1 MLTIAPLGKGVIVK
15 KVMLLCTLLVT
26 SFIFSSCS
34 PILQGAAAV
43 TTVATMSNDRRS
55 AGEIIDDKTLNFNLS
70 NIVRK
75 DAILEDMHINFMV
88 YNKAVLMLGEAPS
101 IEARDYLEKQ
111 IKQKIPK
118 IRKFINEVSV
128 MPNSS
133 YLSRAKDGIITV
145 QVDALFLDQE
155 VFHPTHV
162 RVITERRTV
171 YLMGSVTKRE
181 AEHATNLATKAKNV
195 DKVVKLFNYLLVR
208 PAEEIERDNKRK
220 VEAEKRAELEAKKT
234 ELEAA
239 QTALQ
244 QQINELSTN

>member
-1 MLTIAPLGKGVIVK
+1 
-15 KVMLLCTLLVT
+15 MLLCTLLVT

-155 VFHPTHV
+155 VFHPTHI

-208 PAEEIERDNKRK
+208 PAKEIERDNKRK
-220 VEAEKRAELEAKKT
+220 VEAERRAELEAKRT

>member
-1 MLTIAPLGKGVIVK
+1 
-15 KVMLLCTLLVT
+15 MLLCTLLVT

-88 YNKAVLMLGEAPS
+88 YNKAVLILGEVPS

-155 VFHPTHV
+155 VFHPTHI
-162 RVITERRTV
+162 RVITERKTV

-220 VEAEKRAELEAKKT
+220 AEAERRAELEAKKT

>member
-1 MLTIAPLGKGVIVK
+1 
-15 KVMLLCTLLVT
+15 
-26 SFIFSSCS
+26 
-34 PILQGAAAV
+34 
-43 TTVATMSNDRRS
+43 MSNDRRS

-88 YNKAVLMLGEAPS
+88 YDKAVLMLGEAPS

-208 PAEEIERDNKRK
+208 PAKEIERDNKRK
-220 VEAEKRAELEAKKT
+220 VEAERRAELEAKKT

>member
-1 MLTIAPLGKGVIVK
+1 
-15 KVMLLCTLLVT
+15 MLLCTLLVT

-118 IRKFINEVSV
+118 ISKFINEVSV

-162 RVITERRTV
+162 RVITERKTV

-220 VEAEKRAELEAKKT
+220 VEAERRAELEAKKT

-239 QTALQ
+239 QTTLQ

>member
-1 MLTIAPLGKGVIVK
+1 
-15 KVMLLCTLLVT
+15 MLLCALLVT

-75 DAILEDMHINFMV
+75 DEILEDMHINFMI

-208 PAEEIERDNKRK
+208 PAEEIERDIKRK
-220 VEAEKRAELEAKKT
+220 AEAERRAELEAKKT

>member
-1 MLTIAPLGKGVIVK
+1 
-15 KVMLLCTLLVT
+15 MLLCALLVT

-220 VEAEKRAELEAKKT
+220 VEAERRAELEAKKT

>member
-1 MLTIAPLGKGVIVK
+1 
-15 KVMLLCTLLVT
+15 
-26 SFIFSSCS
+26 
-34 PILQGAAAV
+34 
-43 TTVATMSNDRRS
+43 MSNDRRS

-162 RVITERRTV
+162 RVITERKTV

-208 PAEEIERDNKRK
+208 PAKEIERDNKRK
-220 VEAEKRAELEAKKT
+220 VEAERRAELEAKKT

>member
-1 MLTIAPLGKGVIVK
+1 
-15 KVMLLCTLLVT
+15 MLLCTLLVT

-162 RVITERRTV
+162 RVITERKTV

-220 VEAEKRAELEAKKT
+220 VEAERKAELEAKKT

>member
-1 MLTIAPLGKGVIVK
+1 VK

-162 RVITERRTV
+162 RVITERKTV

-220 VEAEKRAELEAKKT
+220 VEAERRAELEAKKT

>member
-1 MLTIAPLGKGVIVK
+1 
-15 KVMLLCTLLVT
+15 MLLCTLLVT

-55 AGEIIDDKTLNFNLS
+55 AGEMIDDKTLNFNLS

-88 YNKAVLMLGEAPS
+88 YNKAVLMLGAAPS

>member
-1 MLTIAPLGKGVIVK
+1 
-15 KVMLLCTLLVT
+15 
-26 SFIFSSCS
+26 
-34 PILQGAAAV
+34 
-43 TTVATMSNDRRS
+43 MSNDRRS

-155 VFHPTHV
+155 VFHPAHV

-220 VEAEKRAELEAKKT
+220 VEAERRAELEAKKT
-234 ELEAA
+234 ELKAA